1 MKISEK
7 WLREWVS
14 PKLDTHALAHRLT
27 MAGLE
32 VGAIAPVAPPLERV
46 VVGEIVSM
54 TPHPSADRL
63 NCCRVSVG
71 KSKIIDI
78 VCGAANAMVGMK
90 APVALEGATLPNG
103 IVIRKTEIRGVSSS
117 GMLCSAAELG
127 IEETAEG
134 LLTLG
139 RDAQPGMTLVEYL
152 GLDDNMLEVDLT
164 PNRGDCLSVAGLARE
179 LAAITGVKY
188 NPPRI
193 KPVPAKHKQRVAI
206 VLDAAH
212 DCPSYVGRVV
222 ADIDPGAMTPLW
234 MKERLRRCGMRSIH
248 PVVDV
253 TNYVML
259 ELGQPMHAFDL
270 EKLSGAIHVRHASK
284 GEQLTLLDGKSIQ
297 VVPGSLLIADDQRPL
312 ALAGIMGGMDTA
324 VDNNTRHVFFES
336 AWFRPEAIAG
346 RARSYG
352 MQTESSQRFE
362 RGVEPGLQKRA
373 IERATSLLL
382 AITGGRPGPVVEKTV
397 RRHLPRS
404 IPILLRAERADRLL
418 GMPIPAKDVVNTLQR
433 LGMRVTKSGKGWKV
447 TPAAHRFDVSREVDL
462 IEEIARIHGYEKLPS
477 VRPAITMDARPVSES
492 RVSESRLRS
501 VLVDRDYQEVIT
513 YSFIDPTWQAMLDPR
528 VSPILL
534 ANPIAA
540 DMAAM
545 RTNLWAGL
553 LRTIVY
559 NQNRQQS
566 RVRLFE
572 IGRSFLPQTTG
583 GIAQERMLAGAVT
596 GEALAE
602 QWGLPKRA
610 VDFYDTKAD
619 VEALLALAGFGVRLR
634 CQPAQHPAL
643 HPGQTAELYV
653 GDNKVGVLGVLH
665 PEQQSKLGLDR
676 PVILFELKISVILQ
690 AIAPIFH
697 EISKFPAI
705 RRDLALVVAEATPAQ
720 QVLDCVTKVAGKLL
734 INLELF
740 DEYRGKGIDSGR
752 KSLALGLTLQDS
764 SRTLN
769 EAEVEKVMA
778 KVISSLQSELG
789 AVPRQ

>member
-14 PKLDTHALAHRLT
+14 PKLDTQALAHRLT

-32 VGAIAPVAPPLERV
+32 VGAIAPVAPPLEHV

-63 NCCRVSVG
+63 NCCRVNIG
-71 KSKIIDI
+71 KSVFLDI
-78 VCGAANAMVGMK
+78 VCGATNAVAGMK
-90 APVALEGATLPNG
+90 APVALEGAKLPNG
-103 IVIRKTEIRGVSSS
+103 TVIKKTKIRGVPSS
-117 GMLCSAAELG
+117 GMLCSAVELG
-127 IEETAEG
+127 IEESAEG
-134 LLTLG
+134 LLVLEH
-139 RDAQPGMTLVEYL
+139 DAKPGMALVEYL

-179 LAAITGVKY
+179 LAAITGAKY
-188 NPPRI
+188 NLPKIRS
-193 KPVPAKHKQRVAI
+193 VPAKSKQRVAI
-206 VLDAAH
+206 VLDAEQ

-222 ADIDPGAMTPLW
+222 ADINPDATTPIW
-234 MKERLRRCGMRSIH
+234 MKERLRRCGVRSIH

-270 EKLSGAIHVRHASK
+270 EKLSGAIHVRHAGK

-297 VVPGSLLIADDQRPL
+297 VEPGSLLIADNQRPL
-312 ALAGIMGGMDTA
+312 ALAGIMGGLDTA
-324 VDNNTRHVFFES
+324 VGSTTRQIFFES

-382 AITGGRPGPVVEKTV
+382 AIAGGKPGPVVEKTV
-397 RRHLPRS
+397 RRHLPHPE
-404 IPILLRAERADRLL
+404 PILLRAERADRLL
-418 GMPIPAKDVVNTLQR
+418 GMRIPAKDVENTLLR

-447 TPAAHRFDVSREVDL
+447 MPAAHRFDVNREVDL

-477 VRPAITMDARPVSES
+477 VRPAITMAARPVSET
-492 RVSESRLRS
+492 RVTESRLRS

-513 YSFIDPTWQAMLDPR
+513 YSFIDPASQAMLDPG
-528 VSPILL
+528 VVPIML

-553 LRTIVY
+553 LQTIVY

-572 IGRSFLPQTTG
+572 IGRSFVPQSG

-602 QWGLPKRA
+602 QWGMPKRA
-610 VDFYDTKAD
+610 VDFYDAKAD

-634 CQPAQHPAL
+634 CQPGQHLAL
-643 HPGQTAELYV
+643 HPGQTAELYIGENRV
-653 GDNKVGVLGVLH
+653 GILGVLH

-676 PVILFELKISVILQ
+676 PVILFELKIAAIL
-690 AIAPIFH
+690 AANAPIFH

-705 RRDLALVVAEATPAQ
+705 RRDLALVVTETTPAQ
-720 QVLDCVTKVAGKLL
+720 QVLDCVASVAGKLL

-769 EAEVEKVMA
+769 EAEVEGVMT
-778 KVISSLQSELG
+778 KVISALQSELG